1 MCQVFDSASTLI
13 QWKLLI
19 NIIIFLLIILF
30 DQFCLAILY
39 IFFKFILLDCWIRLY
54 RRVVYA
60 VIVISIINW
69 FLLLVHLRLRW
80 LRFFAVVVVMPFVSP
95 FVTYE
100 DWIFYLLFQL
110 KVNVISLCIIRFISG
125 ITIVWFESVGVGFF
139 GGMES
144 GWVSIIIYILQHD
157 GLEMVSEIK
166 LIIVKLYFHVFL
178 SFLNYFNSL

>member
-1 MCQVFDSASTLI
+1 MCQVFDSTSTLI

-39 IFFKFILLDCWIRLY
+39 IFFKFILLNCCIWLY

-60 VIVISIINW
+60 VIVISIINL
-69 FLLLVHLRLRW
+69 FLLLVHLS
-80 LRFFAVVVVMPFVSP
+80 LRFIAVVVVVMMPFVPP

-110 KVNVISLCIIRFISG
+110 KVNVISLCIISFFSR
-125 ITIVWFESVGVGFF
+125 ITIVWFEDVGAGIF
-139 GGMES
+139 GSMES
-144 GWVSIIIYILQHD
+144 GWVGIIIYILQHD

-166 LIIVKLYFHVFL
+166 LIIVKLYFHVFF
-178 SFLNYFNSL
+178 SFLNYFYSL